1 MFRAGQRCNVMMTFS
16 VADLDFYERFRW
28 AEGQFEDRDYR
39 GAARTLEALL
49 ADIERDPSQVGH
61 PVTDVRLL
69 LARAYYHSA
78 QLRHAEETARALLA
92 DNPTEAYAALLLART
107 LQRASR
113 HEEARQAMHLAA
125 ALGAPGTSW
134 DDVTS

>member
-1 MFRAGQRCNVMMTFS
+1 MG
-16 VADLDFYERFRW
+16 FYERFRW

-49 ADIERDPSQVGH
+49 ADIEREPEQAGH
-61 PVTDVRLL
+61 TVTDVRLL

-78 QLRHAEETARALLA
+78 QLRHAEEAARALLA

-107 LQRASR
+107 LQRANR
-113 HEEARQAMHLAA
+113 PDEARQAMNLAA

-134 DDVTS
+134 NDTAG

>member
-1 MFRAGQRCNVMMTFS
+1 MTS
-16 VADLDFYERFRW
+16 SATVLDMGFYERFRW

-49 ADIERDPSQVGH
+49 ADVERDPEQVGH

-78 QLRHAEETARALLA
+78 QLRHAEEAARALLA
-92 DNPTEAYAALLLART
+92 DHPTEAYAALLLART

-113 HEEARQAMHLAA
+113 PDEARQAMNLAA

-134 DDVTS
+134 DDVAG

>member
-1 MFRAGQRCNVMMTFS
+1 MTSFAT
-16 VADLDFYERFRW
+16 VLDMGFYERFRW

-49 ADIERDPSQVGH
+49 ADIEREPDQVGH

-78 QLRHAEETARALLA
+78 QLRHAEEAARALLA
-92 DNPTEAYAALLLART
+92 DNPTEGYAALLLART
-107 LQRASR
+107 LQRANR
-113 HEEARQAMHLAA
+113 PDEARQAMNLAA

-134 DDVTS
+134 DDAA